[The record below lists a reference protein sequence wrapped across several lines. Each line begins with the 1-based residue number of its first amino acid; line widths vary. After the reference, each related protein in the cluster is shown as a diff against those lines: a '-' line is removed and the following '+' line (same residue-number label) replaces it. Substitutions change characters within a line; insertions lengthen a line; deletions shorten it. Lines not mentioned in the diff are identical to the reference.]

1 MANTELIASIVAAEG
16 LEVLS
21 NELVFT
27 NKLDRTYEKD
37 FDLEVEDHRIGPTI
51 NIPLPIRT
59 SVRSGWALQ
68 TQNATET
75 SIPLTINL
83 IRGDDLAF
91 PEADMALLIQ
101 DPNKNLEAFSKRFIK
116 PRITRVANEIDKI
129 NLSTAYVLIANQ
141 VGTAGTIPQTFGVIG
156 DAMQKLDENLAPQNE
171 RIVLM
176 NPAMRNKLADD
187 LKGTYVEKVSG
198 KALLRGFISEL
209 ADMEFYMTQLVPVQT
224 VGAQGGTPT
233 VSSTAGQT
241 GSSITTTGWTHNIT
255 GVLKAGDVITFAG
268 CYDVNYVTGTAS
280 TSLKQFVVTADAN
293 SDNSGN
299 ATISISTGI
308 GGYTGIITSGPTQ
321 NCSASPTA
329 LGAIT
334 VTGSASTGY
343 AQNIAFTPDA
353 FTVAFAKLTNPKR
366 QGVDS
371 ATATYDGFSMR
382 YMRGYDIVN
391 AQQLDRIDAYWGI
404 AGKYTQH
411 AVRITA

>member
-1 MANTELIASIVAAEG
+1 MSNTELIASIVAAES
-16 LEVLS
+16 LAVLS

-27 NKLDRTYEKD
+27 NKLDRTYEGD

-75 SIPLTINL
+75 SVPLTINL
-83 IRGDDLAF
+83 IRGADIAF
-91 PEADMALLIQ
+91 TDAEMALVIQ
-101 DPNKNLEAFSKRFIK
+101 DPNKNLAAFSKRFVK
-116 PRITRVANEIDKI
+116 PRITRLANEIDSI
-129 NLSTAYVLIANQ
+129 NLSTAYVTIANQ
-141 VGTAGTIPQTFGVIG
+141 VGTAGTVPQTWEVIG
-156 DAMQKLDENLAPQNE
+156 DAMQKLDDNLADQSG
-171 RIVLM
+171 RVILM
-176 NPAMRNKLADD
+176 NPAMRNKMAAGV
-187 LKGTYVEKVSG
+187 KGVFQEEVATQ
-198 KALLRGFISEL
+198 ALIRGL
-209 ADMEFYMTQLVPVQT
+209 VKKLGDMEFYMTQLIPTQT
-224 VGAQGGTPT
+224 VGAQGGTPLSNGAT
-233 VSSTAGQT
+233 PQT
-241 GSSITTTGWTHNIT
+241 GSNIITNGWTNNAA
-255 GVLKAGDVITFAG
+255 VLNAGDIITFAG
-268 CYDVNYVTGTAS
+268 VYDVNYVTGTAS
-280 TSLKQFVVTADAN
+280 SSLKQFVVTANVVADG
-293 SDNSGN
+293 SGN
-299 ATISISTGI
+299 ATIPISTGI
-308 GGYTGIITSGPTQ
+308 GGYTGIVTSGPTK
-321 NCSASPTA
+321 NCSAGVADDSA
-329 LGAIT
+329 VT

-391 AQQLDRIDAYWGI
+391 AQQLDRLDAYWGI